1 MRLHERFRVLL
12 PLTLIVLFSACGN
25 DDDAG
30 APSAEVPASYA
41 FERNGLSTVD
51 FSGQTDRLN
60 MLAEIKTYIAS
71 ANNGDKISGE
81 RIMDMF
87 QNLNAPFDDEALNS
101 STRKLEDKTLI
112 SEVGVLKDMFAKV
125 AEVSTD
131 VADNGTLAAQG
142 IPGKLPRGSGYILV
156 NEKGWE
162 FSQFVEKGLMGS
174 CFYHQI
180 YNVYLTDGRVGD
192 GVDNTNVVEG
202 TNYTAMEHHWD
213 EAFGYFGVPL
223 DFPQGDVVLEDD
235 EDRFWAEYTHKANP
249 FLGTNKLLMDAYL
262 TGRTAIVNK
271 DYQVR
276 DAQRAVLYAGHELVA
291 AASALHYI
299 NEAISDFNNGD
310 TGNAFHHLSEGYP
323 FVKALQY
330 SPYKRISQAQVE
342 KILSEDLGTDGDFWT
357 VTIAGLNQAKNT
369 LVLVYEELEPVKD
382 QL

>member
-81 RIMDMF
+81 RIM
-87 QNLNAPFDDEALNS
+87 
-101 STRKLEDKTLI
+101 
-112 SEVGVLKDMFAKV
+112 VGVLKDMFAKV

-131 VADNGTLAAQG
+131 VANNGTLAAQG